1 MREIAVRP
9 VLWTA
14 LAIALVVAATVAVVL
29 AMLHWN
35 DLRPGGERLQ
45 YGYEAR
51 LDAPGLSS
59 APQDELRQDRRRK
72 QARLDSAGW
81 VDQGQGIAH
90 IPIADAM
97 DLLVVQRAK
106 EAKP

>member
-14 LAIALVVAATVAVVL
+14 LAIVLVIATVVAAVL
-29 AMLHWN
+29 GLLHWN
-35 DLRPGGERLQ
+35 GLQPGRERLPSTDD
-45 YGYEAR
+45 AR
-51 LDAPGLSS
+51 LDAPGLAS
-59 APQDELRQDRRRK
+59 APQDDLRQERQRK

-90 IPIADAM
+90 IPIGDAM
-97 DLLVVQRAK
+97 DLLVAQRAK
-106 EAKP
+106 AAKP